1 MCQVRI
7 KPVTLPKQIRY
18 PPFTMIMS
26 AYTSIT
32 HDPAQ
37 RRLQRLQPLR
47 QRLNVRQ
54 HVAMA
59 PVLLRLGAG
68 TPKLLRLD
76 DAGGQ
81 RLLRVCIRRLPL
93 AINTLPHRSGCGR
106 PSRPVLPMS
115 RTSTAQNQAQDQ
127 LQWLYVSR
135 ENSQSPAGRGSTSLI
150 LCSPWS
156 CSLGTLPVQ
165 ARVVRILGKGRLGL
179 KVQHEPGDYSFVARI
194 FMHSDNA
201 HAVPQSAQIAEWYLH
216 EDFLLGPEPAADGDL
231 KRWLCPHLI
240 PENSVRCKVQG

>member
-1 MCQVRI
+1 
-7 KPVTLPKQIRY
+7 
-18 PPFTMIMS
+18 
-26 AYTSIT
+26 
-32 HDPAQ
+32 
-37 RRLQRLQPLR
+37 
-47 QRLNVRQ
+47 
-54 HVAMA
+54 MA
-59 PVLLRLGAG
+59 PVLLSLAAG

-81 RLLRVCIRRLPL
+81 GLLRVCIRRLP
-93 AINTLPHRSGCGR
+93 INTRPHRSGGGR
-106 PSRPVLPMS
+106 PSRPNHHSLNSWGVLHMS
-115 RTSTAQNQAQDQ
+115 RTSTAQNPAQDQ
-127 LQWLYVSR
+127 LQWLYVPR

-240 PENSVRCKVQG
+240 PENSVRCTVQG